1 LKTDDLEEPQWYCPH
16 CGFRE
21 SIWRRYYWRCPR
33 CGRPLKILFNREYRP
48 HGKGLSRYSSMLP
61 FKPLKTIGEGS
72 TPLVELDDHG
82 NSLLF
87 KLEYMNPS
95 GSFKDRGTL
104 ISISYAYRMGYR
116 EVVEDTS
123 GNTGISVALYSRVFG
138 LKSLIIMPRNAPM
151 GKKKLVKYLGGKII
165 EASDRGEASR
175 IVGVFINDSRYY
187 VAHTWSYFY
196 VLGAST
202 ISFEVFDEGYI
213 PDYVVIPLGSG
224 GLFLG
229 LMSGF
234 EYLYSSGYI
243 EKMPKPLIVEG
254 YSVQPL
260 HEALYGYRLEG
271 PSSSLADGIM
281 VPNPPRL
288 DEIIEYTRKYSGRII
303 LVGNNEIMN
312 ASEKLLDYG
321 FIVEPTSATVYAA
334 YEKLREELR
343 GKTILLPL
351 TGSGLKIIS

>member
-1 LKTDDLEEPQWYCPH
+1 MKTDNLEEPQWYCPY

-21 SIWRRYYWRCPR
+21 SIWKKYYWRCPR
-33 CGRPLKILFNREYRP
+33 CGRPLKILFNREYSPR
-48 HGKGLSRYSSMLP
+48 GKGLSRYSSMLP
-61 FKPLKTIGEGS
+61 FKPLRSIGEGS
-72 TPLVELDDHG
+72 TPLIELGDHG
-82 NSLLF
+82 NTLLF

-104 ISISYAYRMGYR
+104 ISISYAYKMGYR
-116 EVVEDTS
+116 EAVEDTS

-138 LKSLIIMPRNAPM
+138 MKSLIIMPRNAPR
-151 GKKKLVKYLGGKII
+151 GKRELVKYLGAEII

-175 IVGVFINDSRYY
+175 IIGKFIDYSRYY
-187 VAHTWSYFY
+187 VAHIWSYFY
-196 VLGAST
+196 ILGAST
-202 ISFEVFDEGYI
+202 ISFEVYDEGYT
-213 PDYVVIPLGSG
+213 PDYMVVPLGSG

-229 LMSGF
+229 LMNGF

-243 EKMPKPLIVEG
+243 KKMPKPLIVEG

-260 HEALYGYRLEG
+260 YEALHGHRLEG

-288 DEIIEYTRKYSGRII
+288 GEIIEYTRKYDGRVV
-303 LVGNNEIMN
+303 LVGNNEILN
-312 ASEKLLDYG
+312 ALEKLLDYG

-343 GKTILLPL
+343 DKTILLPL